1 VSLANPNDPAA
12 VPNPTPASAGL
23 LPSGGLSP

>member
-1 VSLANPNDPAA
+1 VSLANPNDKAT

-23 LPSGGLSP
+23 LP